1 MKPGTRAW
9 DGLLEA
15 LRANLVDA
23 LFLNGMFFIH
33 CVACTAAQG
42 CAPINAMQPA
52 NLMDHVSSQES
63 ETARAT
69 GGEVGGVLRAVC
81 ASAGSKHG
89 VVRGADN
96 GIEAEGA
103 VALAAALKGNTTL
116 QTLDLRSMW
125 TARTRA
131 FCRNGGAAPRGPREC
146 AGGEARAAGGCGR
159 RGVRQC
165 GPVRTA

>member
-1 MKPGTRAW
+1 MEVGTRAW

-81 ASAGSKHG
+81 ASAGSEHS

-96 GIEAEGA
+96 GIHAEGA
-103 VALAAALKGNTTL
+103 VALAAALQGNTTL
-116 QTLDLRSMW
+116 RTLDLYSTW
-125 TARTRA
+125 PTRTRA
-131 FCRNGGAAPRGPREC
+131 FCGNGGPLPGHLAEC
-146 AGGEARAAGGCGR
+146 KGGEARAAFFYGR
-159 RGVRQC
+159 RGVREC
-165 GPVRTA
+165 GQ